1 MGFIELFFMKNNMEN
16 LIVVIPVHEF
26 NDEVGKLLTNAIN
39 SVQENI
45 EVRVS
50 CKKGLE
56 NKIKKFLKDWS
67 DIKIIANEKSDF
79 ASLVNNGIKNSKYF
93 SILEFD
99 DEYTPIWFNNVE
111 KYIETMPDVSV
122 FIPLTDIVD
131 FDTKKFSGC
140 GNEAPWASAFSNNIG
155 FIDNDCLQ
163 NFFDFYMT
171 GSVFNTDDW
180 NEVGGLKPS
189 IKLTF
194 WYEYML
200 RATNKDQK
208 IFVVPK
214 VGYNHYMGRKDSLT
228 ENYRENMSKEEQ
240 EFWFKL
246 AKKEY
251 FFKEDR
257 NKTFENQT
265 ETEDN
270 VEEATED

>member
-1 MGFIELFFMKNNMEN
+1 MNKNMEN
-16 LIVVIPVHEF
+16 LVVVIPVHEF

-56 NKIKKFLKDWS
+56 NKIKKYLKDWS

-93 SILEFD
+93 SILEYD

-111 KYIETMPDVSV
+111 KYIESMPDVSV

-131 FDTKKFSGC
+131 FNTKKFSGC

-257 NKTFENQT
+257 NKTFDNQT

>member
-1 MGFIELFFMKNNMEN
+1 MNKNMEN
-16 LIVVIPVHEF
+16 LVVVIPVHEF

-56 NKIKKFLKDWS
+56 SKIKKRLKDWS
-67 DIKIIANEKSDF
+67 DIKIITNEKSDF

-93 SILEFD
+93 SILEYD

-131 FDTKKFSGC
+131 FNTKKFSGC

-257 NKTFENQT
+257 NKTFDNQT

-270 VEEATED
+270 VEEESKD

>member
-1 MGFIELFFMKNNMEN
+1 MNKNMEN
-16 LIVVIPVHEF
+16 LVVVIPVHEF

-56 NKIKKFLKDWS
+56 SKIKKYLKDWS
-67 DIKIIANEKSDF
+67 DIKIITNEKSDF

-93 SILEFD
+93 SILEYD

-111 KYIETMPDVSV
+111 KYIESMPDVSV

-131 FDTKKFSGC
+131 FNTKKFSGC

-257 NKTFENQT
+257 NKTFDNQT

>member
-1 MGFIELFFMKNNMEN
+1 MEN
-16 LIVVIPVHEF
+16 LVVVIPVHEF

-56 NKIKKFLKDWS
+56 SKIKKYLKDWS
-67 DIKIIANEKSDF
+67 DIKIITNEKSDF
-79 ASLVNNGIKNSKYF
+79 ASLINNGIKNSKYF
-93 SILEFD
+93 SILEYD

-131 FDTKKFSGC
+131 FNTKKFSGC

-240 EFWFKL
+240 DFWFKL

-257 NKTFENQT
+257 NKTFDNQT
-265 ETEDN
+265 EAEDN
-270 VEEATED
+270 VEEENKD

>member
-1 MGFIELFFMKNNMEN
+1 MEN
-16 LIVVIPVHEF
+16 LVVVIPVHEF
-26 NDEVGKLLTNAIN
+26 NYEVGKLLTNAIN

-56 NKIKKFLKDWS
+56 SKIKKYLKDWS
-67 DIKIIANEKSDF
+67 DIKIITNEKSDF
-79 ASLVNNGIKNSKYF
+79 ASLVNNGVKNSKYF
-93 SILEFD
+93 SILEYD

-111 KYIETMPDVSV
+111 KYIESMPDVSV

-131 FDTKKFSGC
+131 FNTKKFSGC

-257 NKTFENQT
+257 NKTFDNQT
-265 ETEDN
+265 EAEDN
-270 VEEATED
+270 VEEENKD

>member
-1 MGFIELFFMKNNMEN
+1 
-16 LIVVIPVHEF
+16 
-26 NDEVGKLLTNAIN
+26 
-39 SVQENI
+39 
-45 EVRVS
+45 
-50 CKKGLE
+50 
-56 NKIKKFLKDWS
+56 
-67 DIKIIANEKSDF
+67 
-79 ASLVNNGIKNSKYF
+79 
-93 SILEFD
+93 
-99 DEYTPIWFNNVE
+99 
-111 KYIETMPDVSV
+111 
-122 FIPLTDIVD
+122 
-131 FDTKKFSGC
+131 
-140 GNEAPWASAFSNNIG
+140 
-155 FIDNDCLQ
+155 
-163 NFFDFYMT
+163 MT

-228 ENYRENMSKEEQ
+228 ENYRNNMSKEEQ

-257 NKTFENQT
+257 NKTFENQS
-265 ETEDN
+265 EVDDN
-270 VEEATED
+270 VEEENKD

>member
-1 MGFIELFFMKNNMEN
+1 MEN
-16 LIVVIPVHEF
+16 LVVVIPVHEF

-56 NKIKKFLKDWS
+56 SKIKKYLKDWS
-67 DIKIIANEKSDF
+67 DIKIITNEKSDF
-79 ASLVNNGIKNSKYF
+79 ASLINNGIKNSKYF
-93 SILEFD
+93 SILEYD

-131 FDTKKFSGC
+131 FNTKKFSGC

-155 FIDNDCLQ
+155 FIDNDCLR

-257 NKTFENQT
+257 NKTFDNQT
-265 ETEDN
+265 EAEDN
-270 VEEATED
+270 VEEENKD

>member
-1 MGFIELFFMKNNMEN
+1 MNKNMEN
-16 LIVVIPVHEF
+16 LVVVIPVHEF

-56 NKIKKFLKDWS
+56 SKIKKYLKDWS
-67 DIKIIANEKSDF
+67 DIKIITNEKSDF

-93 SILEFD
+93 SILEYD

-131 FDTKKFSGC
+131 FNTKKFSGC

-200 RATNKDQK
+200 RATNKDQN

-257 NKTFENQT
+257 NKTFDNQT
-265 ETEDN
+265 EAEDN
-270 VEEATED
+270 VEEESKD

>member
-1 MGFIELFFMKNNMEN
+1 MEN
-16 LIVVIPVHEF
+16 LVVVIPVHEF

-56 NKIKKFLKDWS
+56 SKIKKYLKDWS
-67 DIKIIANEKSDF
+67 DIKIITNEKSDF
-79 ASLVNNGIKNSKYF
+79 ASLINNGIKNSKYF
-93 SILEFD
+93 SILEYD

-131 FDTKKFSGC
+131 FNTKKFSGC

-257 NKTFENQT
+257 NKTFDNQT
-265 ETEDN
+265 EAEDN
-270 VEEATED
+270 VEEENKD

>member
-1 MGFIELFFMKNNMEN
+1 MEN
-16 LIVVIPVHEF
+16 LVVVIPVHEF

-56 NKIKKFLKDWS
+56 SKIKKYLKDWS
-67 DIKIIANEKSDF
+67 DIKIITNEKSDF

-93 SILEFD
+93 SILEYD

-131 FDTKKFSGC
+131 FNTKKFSGC

-257 NKTFENQT
+257 NKTFDNQT
-265 ETEDN
+265 EAEDN
-270 VEEATED
+270 VEEENKD

>member
-1 MGFIELFFMKNNMEN
+1 MNKNMEN
-16 LIVVIPVHEF
+16 LVVVIPVHEF

-56 NKIKKFLKDWS
+56 NKIKKYLKDWS

-251 FFKEDR
+251 FFKEER

-265 ETEDN
+265 ETEYN
-270 VEEATED
+270 VEEENKD

>member
-1 MGFIELFFMKNNMEN
+1 MNKNMEN
-16 LIVVIPVHEF
+16 LVVVIPVHEF

-56 NKIKKFLKDWS
+56 NKIKKYLKDWS
-67 DIKIIANEKSDF
+67 DIKIITSDKSDF

-93 SILEFD
+93 SILEYD
-99 DEYTPIWFNNVE
+99 DEYTPIWFDNVE
-111 KYIETMPDVSV
+111 KYIDAMPDVSV

-131 FDTKKFSGC
+131 FETKKFSGC

-208 IFVVPK
+208 ILVVPK

-228 ENYRENMSKEEQ
+228 ENYRNNMSKEEQ

-257 NKTFENQT
+257 NKTFENQS

-270 VEEATED
+270 VEEENKD

>member
-1 MGFIELFFMKNNMEN
+1 MNKNMEN
-16 LIVVIPVHEF
+16 LVVVIPVHEF

-56 NKIKKFLKDWS
+56 NKIKKYLKDWS

-228 ENYRENMSKEEQ
+228 ENYRNNMSKEEQ

-265 ETEDN
+265 ETEYN
-270 VEEATED
+270 VEEENKD

>member
-1 MGFIELFFMKNNMEN
+1 MNKNMEN
-16 LIVVIPVHEF
+16 LVVVIPVHEF

-56 NKIKKFLKDWS
+56 NKIKKYLKDWS

-93 SILEFD
+93 SILEYD

-111 KYIETMPDVSV
+111 KYIESMPDVSV

-131 FDTKKFSGC
+131 FNTKKFSGC

-180 NEVGGLKPS
+180 NEVGGLKSS

-257 NKTFENQT
+257 NKTFDNQT

>member
-1 MGFIELFFMKNNMEN
+1 MEN
-16 LIVVIPVHEF
+16 LVVVIPVHEF

-56 NKIKKFLKDWS
+56 SKIKKYLKDWS
-67 DIKIIANEKSDF
+67 DIKIITNDKSDF

-93 SILEFD
+93 SILEYD

-131 FDTKKFSGC
+131 FNTKKFSGC

-228 ENYRENMSKEEQ
+228 EDYRNNMSKEEQ

-257 NKTFENQT
+257 NKTFDNQT

-270 VEEATED
+270 VEEENKD

>member
-1 MGFIELFFMKNNMEN
+1 MNKNMEN
-16 LIVVIPVHEF
+16 LVVVIPVHEF

-56 NKIKKFLKDWS
+56 NKIKKYLKDWS

-93 SILEFD
+93 SILEYD

-111 KYIETMPDVSV
+111 KYIESMPDVSV

-131 FDTKKFSGC
+131 FNTKKFSGC

-228 ENYRENMSKEEQ
+228 ENYRNNMSKEEQ

-265 ETEDN
+265 ETEYN
-270 VEEATED
+270 VEEENKD

>member
-1 MGFIELFFMKNNMEN
+1 MNKNMEN
-16 LIVVIPVHEF
+16 LVIVIPVHEF

-56 NKIKKFLKDWS
+56 NKIKKYLKDWS

-93 SILEFD
+93 SILEYD

-111 KYIETMPDVSV
+111 KYIESMPDVSV

-131 FDTKKFSGC
+131 FNTKKFSGC

-257 NKTFENQT
+257 NKTFDNQT

>member
-1 MGFIELFFMKNNMEN
+1 MNKNMEN
-16 LIVVIPVHEF
+16 LVVVIPVHEF

-56 NKIKKFLKDWS
+56 SKIKKYLKDWS
-67 DIKIIANEKSDF
+67 DIKIITNEKSDF

-93 SILEFD
+93 SILEYD

-111 KYIETMPDVSV
+111 KYIESMPDVSV

-131 FDTKKFSGC
+131 FNTKKFSGC

-200 RATNKDQK
+200 RATNKYQK

-257 NKTFENQT
+257 NKTFDNQT
-265 ETEDN
+265 EAEDN
-270 VEEATED
+270 VEEENKD

>member
-1 MGFIELFFMKNNMEN
+1 MEN
-16 LIVVIPVHEF
+16 LVVVIPVHEF

-56 NKIKKFLKDWS
+56 SKIKKYLKDWS
-67 DIKIIANEKSDF
+67 DIKIITNEKSDF

-93 SILEFD
+93 SILEYD

-131 FDTKKFSGC
+131 FNTKKFSGC

-228 ENYRENMSKEEQ
+228 ENYRDNMSKEEQ

-257 NKTFENQT
+257 NKTFDNQT
-265 ETEDN
+265 EAEDN
-270 VEEATED
+270 VEEENKD

>member
-1 MGFIELFFMKNNMEN
+1 MNKNMEN
-16 LIVVIPVHEF
+16 LVVVIPVHEF

-56 NKIKKFLKDWS
+56 NKIKKYLKDWS

-265 ETEDN
+265 ETEYN
-270 VEEATED
+270 VEEENKD

>member
-1 MGFIELFFMKNNMEN
+1 MEN
-16 LIVVIPVHEF
+16 LVVVIPVHEF

-39 SVQENI
+39 SVPENI

-56 NKIKKFLKDWS
+56 SKIKKYLKDWS
-67 DIKIIANEKSDF
+67 DIKIITNEKSDF
-79 ASLVNNGIKNSKYF
+79 ASLINNGIKNSKYF
-93 SILEFD
+93 SILEYD

-131 FDTKKFSGC
+131 FNTKKFSGC

-155 FIDNDCLQ
+155 FIDNDCLK

-240 EFWFKL
+240 DFWFKL

-257 NKTFENQT
+257 NKTFDNQT
-265 ETEDN
+265 EAEDN
-270 VEEATED
+270 VEEENKD